1 MLTLLYWIWTANIT
15 AAAVIDCSGEYE
27 VNSKPTNTYY
37 TMPNV
42 RFFSDDLLMVTW
54 SHNRTVSQ
62 EYRFYTI
69 KPYANAINTILD
81 NQYADT
87 PYLNKWFDQDHNL
100 TASYDKALN
109 KIYIRRFYA
118 VLSSR
123 RAEMGFI
130 HQTVDIP
137 SNSINIINTV
147 TLQNITLDV
156 INTNLTYNSYYFHPS
171 LPEYVAIF
179 HHTTSLNTISFFIGD
194 ATQYTDSSDQI
205 QFHSASLA
213 APFDYIFYG
222 SIKLCFSSD
231 RFIITALAKNSSA
244 PVERY
249 YLVGISFKLN
259 GVSLVSPFKKI
270 PSTQM
275 LNNSHPGGMNHP
287 ICKTRNDGLILLCY
301 ETPPFPTGA
310 GSDIGCNLVDP
321 NTLNSLYEQTFASD
335 NTLMEQLPQVAIYPN
350 NQFVL
355 CYNKPYGGG
364 QFCLMSDA
372 HFNIIVT
379 ERQITTESGPQKD
392 AYFKLA
398 QVSYGKQYRFIMV
411 WQRSDDYNKTLGTQN
426 NYDFV
431 KMIICQDSDQTL
443 SPTAYPTEYPT
454 ALPSVYPSAYPTN
467 SPIVTTAIREE
478 TTATTMGD
486 INEDWIVKESLNCP
500 EGFMDLDEEN
510 DWNGVYCQ
518 KCPDGTAGTYG
529 ICEQCG
535 TLEEPNQSRT
545 ECEFVHPWWL
555 YIIEV
560 LTGFG
565 FVGTIGTFSYRLYKK
580 NKSKKSN
587 SLIPPRERTAE
598 MQMLTS

>member
-1 MLTLLYWIWTANIT
+1 
-15 AAAVIDCSGEYE
+15 
-27 VNSKPTNTYY
+27 
-37 TMPNV
+37 MPNV

-54 SHNRTVSQ
+54 SHNKTVSTQ
-62 EYRFYTI
+62 EYRFYTVQ
-69 KPYANAINTILD
+69 PYVNDINTVLD
-81 NQYADT
+81 NQYTDA
-87 PYLNKWFDQDHNL
+87 PYLNIWYDQDNNL

-109 KIYIRRFYA
+109 KIYIRRIYA
-118 VLSSR
+118 VLSNSR
-123 RAEMGFI
+123 VEMGFI
-130 HQTVDIP
+130 DQTVDIP
-137 SNSINIINTV
+137 SNAINIINTV
-147 TLQNITLDV
+147 PVLNVTLNVLS
-156 INTNLTYNSYYFHPS
+156 NLKYYTYYYHPS

-179 HHTTSLNTISFFIGD
+179 HHTTRLNTILFFIGD

-259 GVSLVSPFKKI
+259 GVPLVSQFKTI

-275 LNNSHPGGMNHP
+275 LNNSHPIGMYHP
-287 ICKTRNDGLILLCY
+287 ICKTRNDGFILLCY
-301 ETPPFPTGA
+301 ETSPFPTGS
-310 GSDIGCNLVDP
+310 GYDIGCNLVDP
-321 NTLNSLYEQTFASD
+321 DTLNSLYEQTFASD
-335 NTLMEQLPQVAIYPN
+335 NTLTEQLPQVAIYPN

-372 HFNIIVT
+372 HFNIIVS
-379 ERQITTESGPQKD
+379 EQQITTESGQQRD
-392 AYFKLA
+392 LYFKLT
-398 QVSYGKQYRFIMV
+398 QVPYGKQYRFIMV
-411 WQRSDDYNKTLGTQN
+411 WQRSDDYDKPLGTQN
-426 NYDFV
+426 NFDSV

-443 SPTAYPTEYPT
+443 SPTAHPTENPTASPSVYPTG
-454 ALPSVYPSAYPTN
+454 YPSAYPT
-467 SPIVTTAIREE
+467 VIREE
-478 TTATTMGD
+478 ATATTMED

-555 YIIEV
+555 YMIEV
-560 LTGFG
+560 LSGFG

-587 SLIPPRERTAE
+587 SLISPREGTAE